1 MYGLAIKIW
10 SSDFDKHS
18 GNFNITDSVVY
29 LCHDIVHKDIIY
41 LSTVINHIVGDD
53 SLENI
58 FKKHIPIIKGEP
70 SSGEESLDS
79 LVKVEIEQQNESP
92 DEDSIE
98 GDDVDGIVPD
108 DIDVYEAQKDFADDL
123 KLKIIGLRTYNS
135 EKKKKVFD
143 TTISEKD
150 DNEDNFVGK
159 SEKLIYPRCGKCD
172 KESSGNNGAFI
183 KHLKSC
189 NPEQVKSVMS
199 NDKKY
204 KKERDTRNS
213 KRQIGGYCSYCPRF
227 FTFKKSLENH
237 EQMHLTDPDNP
248 RIKYS
253 RAIHDWHEKKRAEHG
268 GLIKKGPSNPRGHY
282 QCDKCVSVFSTKE
295 WLLKHQKAHK
305 LSEDLSSK
313 KDKTVFDERV
323 YKVRE

>member
-1 MYGLAIKIW
+1 MGKDICRKDKMYGLAIKIW

-98 GDDVDGIVPD
+98 G
-108 DIDVYEAQKDFADDL
+108 
-123 KLKIIGLRTYNS
+123 
-135 EKKKKVFD
+135 
-143 TTISEKD
+143 
-150 DNEDNFVGK
+150 K

-172 KESSGNNGAFI
+172 KESSGNN
-183 KHLKSC
+183 
-189 NPEQVKSVMS
+189 
-199 NDKKY
+199 
-204 KKERDTRNS
+204 
-213 KRQIGGYCSYCPRF
+213 
-227 FTFKKSLENH
+227 
-237 EQMHLTDPDNP
+237 
-248 RIKYS
+248 
-253 RAIHDWHEKKRAEHG
+253 
-268 GLIKKGPSNPRGHY
+268 
-282 QCDKCVSVFSTKE
+282 
-295 WLLKHQKAHK
+295 
-305 LSEDLSSK
+305 
-313 KDKTVFDERV
+313 
-323 YKVRE
+323 